1 MSKLDRLEI
10 IAGAVVD
17 VQIIERQ
24 LEASAP
30 VLAAAYGEK
39 AASVAIIGRQRIFID
54 GPGVADPHYD
64 FDRCELAVRR
74 EQEVAFARI
83 PAPSKSGRPTNV
95 MLVNR
100 TMGTQ
105 WIFGEG
111 IDALAP
117 PPGIGV
123 AAKALGLAILAG
135 GIAYLVFYYVTMH
148 GAVTAAVVMAVGV
161 GVAAYLVLWV
171 VLAVMRIGERARR
184 RAKVSAA
191 VLVRLM
197 KAPVK
202 AEPVRGKPVKL
213 EPVRVEPAKVEPAK
227 VEPAKIE
234 PAKIEPAKIETA
246 ELEPAEVEPAVS
258 QTG

>member
-1 MSKLDRLEI
+1 MSKLHKLEI
-10 IAGAVVD
+10 IAGTVVE

-39 AASVAIIGRQRIFID
+39 AATAAIIGRQRIFID

-83 PAPSKSGRPTNV
+83 PAAGKSGHAVNV

-105 WIFGEG
+105 WLFAEG
-111 IDALAP
+111 IEALAP

-123 AAKALGLAILAG
+123 AAKALVLAVGAG
-135 GIAYLVFYYVTMH
+135 SIAYLVFAFVTMP
-148 GAVTAAVVMAVGV
+148 GAVTGAAVLAVGV
-161 GVAAYLVLWV
+161 GAASYLVLWV
-171 VLAVMRIGERARR
+171 VLAVMRVGERARR
-184 RAKVSAA
+184 RAAVSAA

-197 KAPVK
+197 KAPLK
-202 AEPVRGKPVKL
+202 AEPVRGQPVKVA
-213 EPVRVEPAKVEPAK
+213 PVEAEPAKVELVEQV
-227 VEPAKIE
+227 VEPA
-234 PAKIEPAKIETA
+234 PAA
-246 ELEPAEVEPAVS
+246 S
-258 QTG
+258 QAG